1 MIKHILKNGEVK
13 KDISGHKVKQQDV
26 PLAYEILKNGGRKN
40 EKGS

>member
-1 MIKHILKNGEVK
+1 MVKHVLKNGTVLH
-13 KDISGHKVKQQDV
+13 DIKGHKPKQQDV